1 MLNEQTILQAS
12 TSEKNAGDFPKVV
25 QGFKDLG
32 VTKYQFLVQKG
43 VYVFWDETDTRVES
57 KLNGVSM
64 PVAEEISSEKMKDAI
79 KQAQAGK
86 IDFEMFI
93 KLAGLAGVGLWEA
106 DLTAMKVTYIDN
118 TGNDLVIE
126 PIPSI

>member
-1 MLNEQTILQAS
+1 MINEQSILQAA

-43 VYVFWDETDTRVES
+43 VYVFWDETDIRVES

-64 PVAEEISSEKMKDAI
+64 PVVEEISSEKMKDAI

-86 IDFEMFI
+86 IDFETFI
-93 KLAGLAGVGLWEA
+93 KLAGLAGVRLWEA

-126 PIPSI
+126 PIPSV

>member
-1 MLNEQTILQAS
+1 MLNEQTILQAA

-64 PVAEEISSEKMKDAI
+64 PVTEEISSEKMKDAI

-118 TGNDLVIE
+118 AGNDLVVE
-126 PIPSI
+126 PIPSV

>member
-1 MLNEQTILQAS
+1 MLNEQTILQAA

-79 KQAQAGK
+79 KQAQAG
-86 IDFEMFI
+86 
-93 KLAGLAGVGLWEA
+93 
-106 DLTAMKVTYIDN
+106 
-118 TGNDLVIE
+118 
-126 PIPSI
+126 

>member
-1 MLNEQTILQAS
+1 MINEQSILQAA

-43 VYVFWDETDTRVES
+43 VYVFWDETNTRVES

-64 PVAEEISSEKMKDAI
+64 PVTEEISSEKMKDAI

-86 IDFEMFI
+86 IDFETFI
-93 KLAGLAGVGLWEA
+93 KLAGLAGVRLWEA

-118 TGNDLVIE
+118 AGNDLVIE
-126 PIPSI
+126 PIPSV

>member
-1 MLNEQTILQAS
+1 MINEQKILQAA

-32 VTKYQFLVQKG
+32 VTKYQFLVEKG
-43 VYVFWDETDTRVES
+43 VYVFWDEMGNQVES

-64 PVAEEISSEKMKDAI
+64 PVSEEISCDNMKDAI

-86 IDFEMFI
+86 IDFEIFI
-93 KLAGLAGVGLWEA
+93 KLAGLAGVRLWEA

>member
-1 MLNEQTILQAS
+1 MINEQTILQAA

-86 IDFEMFI
+86 IDFEIFI
-93 KLAGLAGVGLWEA
+93 KLAGLAGVRLWEA
-106 DLTAMKVTYIDN
+106 DLSAMKVTYIDS

>member
-1 MLNEQTILQAS
+1 MLNEQTILQAA
-12 TSEKNAGDFPKVV
+12 TSKKNAGDFPKVV
-25 QGFKDLG
+25 QSFKELG
-32 VTKYQFLVQKG
+32 VTKYQFLVEKG
-43 VYVFWDETDTRVES
+43 VYVFWDEMDNQVES

-64 PVAEEISSEKMKDAI
+64 PISEEISRDKLKDAI

-86 IDFEMFI
+86 IDFEIFI

>member
-1 MLNEQTILQAS
+1 MINEQTILQAA

-32 VTKYQFLVQKG
+32 VTKYQFLVEKG
-43 VYVFWDETDTRVES
+43 VYVFWDEMGNQVES

-64 PVAEEISSEKMKDAI
+64 PVSEEISRDKMKDAI

-86 IDFEMFI
+86 IDFEIFI
-93 KLAGLAGVGLWEA
+93 KLAGLAGVRLWEV

-118 TGNDLVIE
+118 TGNDIVIE